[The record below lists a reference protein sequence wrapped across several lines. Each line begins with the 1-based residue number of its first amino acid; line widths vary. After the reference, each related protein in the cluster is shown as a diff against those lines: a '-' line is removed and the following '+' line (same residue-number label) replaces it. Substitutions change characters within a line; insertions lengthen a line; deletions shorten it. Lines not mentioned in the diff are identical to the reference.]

1 VKLVLIYKKIIILN
15 KKISHNYKINKVKI
29 NFEKLQIK
37 INNKSA
43 KIYNIKKFNIKKIIL
58 TKNVNKI
65 F

>member
-1 VKLVLIYKKIIILN
+1 MKLVLIYKKIIILN